1 VIGGHKPSEG
11 IRDEHGDHRARATG
25 YALLSAAAWP
35 GTASPVVRRPR
46 ERAWI
51 PLALVTSALLALTL
65 AVPTVPGLQF
75 AYRTAGLHVTVET
88 GIALIALLGTAIV
101 VRHAGLRL
109 DRLTEA
115 AGLMVI
121 ATTGAAL
128 SVMLAVAPDSGPR
141 LLIAIGGTLVGAA
154 LLAAGA
160 FTPAR
165 RIERP
170 LPAALA
176 MAAITV
182 PALAAVAVPID
193 LALGEEASRVPVDD
207 LSRPQPGGPAA
218 ILSLQLAIAGAF
230 VVAAVGLTW
239 RGIHAAD
246 AFARRLGP
254 AVMFLA
260 FAKLHY
266 VLLPPQGSELL
277 HIGDV
282 LRLLF
287 CVVLLWA
294 AVCEVAGLVE
304 RRAAERERK
313 RIARDLHDGVAQELA
328 FIHRRAA
335 RLTGQPDVAEIAVA
349 AERALLDSRWALE
362 RLARPP
368 DEPLDRVLARHAAVI
383 AARTGVAVTFASSG
397 AVEAGPEVREAL
409 VRILGEA
416 VANAR
421 HGQAT
426 RVHVELSSTP
436 LRLRVVDDGV
446 GFDAA
451 TPGTGFGLG
460 GMRER
465 AALVGAQLSV
475 RSDPGAG
482 TEVAVELR

>member
-1 VIGGHKPSEG
+1 
-11 IRDEHGDHRARATG
+11 
-25 YALLSAAAWP
+25 LSAAAWP
-35 GTASPVVRRPR
+35 GTARPVVRHPR

-75 AYRTAGLHVTVET
+75 AYRAAGLHVTVET
-88 GIALIALLGTAIV
+88 GIALIAILGTAIV

-128 SVMLAVAPDSGPR
+128 TVMLAVAPDSGPR

-160 FTPAR
+160 FAPAR

-193 LALGEEASRVPVDD
+193 LALGDETSRLPADD
-207 LSRPQPGGPAA
+207 LSRPQPGGPGA
-218 ILSLQLAIAGAF
+218 ILALQLSIAGAF

-239 RGIHAAD
+239 RGIHTGD
-246 AFARRLGP
+246 AFARRLGL

-266 VLLPPQGSELL
+266 VLLPPPGSELL
-277 HIGDV
+277 HVGDV

-294 AVCEVAGLVE
+294 AVCEVAALVE

-313 RIARDLHDGVAQELA
+313 RLARDLHDGVAQELA

-335 RLTGQPDVAEIAVA
+335 RLSEQPDVAEIAVA

-368 DEPLDRVLARHAAVI
+368 DEPLDHVLARHAAVI
-383 AARTGVAVTFASSG
+383 AARTGVAVTFVSTG
-397 AVEAGPEVREAL
+397 AVDAGAEVREAL
-409 VRILGEA
+409 ARILGEA

-451 TPGTGFGLG
+451 TPAAGFGLG

-465 AALVGAQLSV
+465 AALVGAELSV